1 MLDKDAKF
9 QTTPPGIESKGSF
22 ALGRLR
28 HALVTCEL
36 LPGSFV
42 TEAALDER
50 FLLGRAS
57 VRAALARLEVESFVR
72 PAPRAGWQVAPIT
85 GASIGDVLSAQRM
98 FACSLAG
105 LSLPEETARALAR
118 TATQADALLGR
129 GEAEVVSAARTLRR
143 GFLAV
148 LAGAQGEL
156 VAAWMAHCL
165 DLEQRMIIW
174 FERTGPRWSPLP
186 LSPVAE
192 ALLAGN
198 GAVAAA
204 ALEDNVRQF
213 RGWLAECLMRSKDM
227 ILAPQHAEAPRP
239 LPAIAEARPL
249 VRGARKAE
257 EQSSAHERKPGGGNR
272 DHN

>member
-57 VRAALARLEVESFVR
+57 VRAALARLEVEGFVR

-85 GASIGDVLSAQRM
+85 GASIGDVVSAQRM

-105 LSLPEETARALAR
+105 LSLPDETARALAR

-143 GFLAV
+143 GFLAG

-174 FERTGPRWSPLP
+174 FERSGPRWSPLP

-198 GAVAAA
+198 SAVAAA

-227 ILAPQHAEAPRP
+227 ILAPQQAEAPRP